1 LGFLRIE
8 APDLLPPIQTG
19 SHHDPDVKALVDG
32 LRRAG
37 LAEVDTSN
45 LGRLLYA
52 CDASL
57 YRVVPAA
64 VVRPRD
70 VDEVL
75 ATLAVCADVGQPVT
89 ARGAGTS
96 VAGNAVG
103 TGVVLDM
110 SRHLR
115 KIIEIDT
122 ERRTATIQPGVVAAA
137 LQPVAGSG
145 LRFGPDPSTHDRCTI
160 GGMIGN
166 NACGSRALAYG
177 RTVDNVLA
185 LDVMTGSGE
194 RLTLRSGAVPPPG
207 SATIAALRAVVSSGL
222 GVIRTEFGRFGRQNS
237 GYSLEH
243 LLPERRFDVC
253 RALVGSEGTLG
264 VVLGATV
271 RLVEE
276 PRHRAL
282 VVLGY
287 PDMADAADAVAGF
300 LQYHPTACEGLDA
313 RIVDVVRREHGSD
326 SVPPLPR
333 GAGWLLV
340 EVGGDTEAQVR
351 SDAEGICRHSGSLEH
366 QTVFTPETMARWWRI
381 RSDGA
386 GLAGRAVDGR
396 PAHAGWEDAAVPPD
410 RLGAYLRDFDALLVQ
425 HGLAGVPYG
434 HFADGCIHVRID
446 FPLIGPTGHR
456 VMRGFLE
463 DAASLVVSHGGSLS
477 GEHGDGR
484 ARSRLL
490 DKMYSP
496 TAMRLFSQ
504 VKAVFDPH
512 NRLNPGVVVGSRPL
526 DADLRTDG
534 QRAVRAGLGFGF
546 RRDSGDL
553 GAAVHRCTGVG
564 KCLADS
570 TQSGGVMCPSYVA
583 TREELHST
591 RGRARMLQEMVS
603 GSFESGWRAPE
614 VHHALDLCLAC
625 KACASECPTGIDVA
639 SYKAEVLHQSYR
651 RRVRPRAH
659 YALGWLPRWARL
671 ASHSPAVA
679 NLGVTAPGLRALTRW
694 AAGIDQRRSL
704 PRFAGRTFQAWARTR
719 PSPASSGA
727 RSGRDVVVWADTFT
741 NHLDPEI
748 GIAAVAVLEAA
759 GYRVRIPAKR
769 LCCGL
774 TWITTGQ
781 LGAARRILGRTIS
794 GLLEYARAGI
804 PVVGLEPSC
813 TAVLCSDSLE
823 LAADREAAVHVAAG
837 VQTLAEML
845 GSTSEWSPPDLSGVH
860 VVAQPHC
867 HQSAVLSWDP
877 DAGLLAAAGAHVQR
891 VGGCCGLAGNFGLER
906 GHYDVS
912 VAIAEHAL
920 LPAIRSAGPD
930 AVVLA
935 DGLSCRTQIA
945 DLSSAYAVHLAQL
958 LAKSGPG

>member
-1 LGFLRIE
+1 MVSTMTV
-8 APDLLPPIQTG
+8 Q
-19 SHHDPDVKALVDG
+19 ALVDG

-37 LAEVDTSN
+37 VAEVDTSR

-70 VDEVL
+70 VDDVQV
-75 ATLAVCADVGQPVT
+75 TLEVCAEVGLPVT
-89 ARGAGTS
+89 IRGAGTS

-115 KIIEIDT
+115 RIIEIDP
-122 ERRTATIQPGVVAAA
+122 ERRTATVEPGVVAAA
-137 LQPVAGSG
+137 LQPAAESG

-185 LDVMTGSGE
+185 LDVLTGRGE
-194 RLTLRSGAVPPPG
+194 RLTLRSGAEPDPG
-207 SATIAALRAVVSSGL
+207 SATIAALREVVSSGL
-222 GVIRTEFGRFGRQNS
+222 AVIRTEFGRFGRQNS

-243 LLPERRFDVC
+243 LLPERRFDIC

-300 LQYHPTACEGLDA
+300 LHYHPTACEGLDA
-313 RIVDVVRREHGSD
+313 RIVDVVRREQGTEA
-326 SVPPLPR
+326 VPPLPR

-366 QTVFTPETMARWWRI
+366 QTVLTPETMARWWRI

-396 PAHAGWEDAAVPPD
+396 RAYAGWEDAAVPPD
-410 RLGAYLRDFDALLVQ
+410 RLGGYIRDFDALLDQ
-425 HGLAGVPYG
+425 HGLGGVPYG

-446 FPLIGPTGHR
+446 FPMTTPRGHE
-456 VMRGFLE
+456 VMRGFVG
-463 DAASLVVSHGGSLS
+463 DAAALVVSHGGSLS

-484 ARSRLL
+484 ARSQLL
-490 DKMYSP
+490 ETMYSP
-496 TAMRLFSQ
+496 AALSLFSQ
-504 VKAVFDPH
+504 VKAVFDPD
-512 NRLNPGVVVGSRPL
+512 NRLNPGVVVDARPL
-526 DADLRTDG
+526 DADLRTDR
-534 QRAVRAGLGFGF
+534 QRVVRQGLGLAF
-546 RRDSGDL
+546 RADSGDL

-564 KCLADS
+564 KCLADA
-570 TQSGGVMCPSYVA
+570 TGSGGVMCPSYVA
-583 TREELHST
+583 TREEVHST
-591 RGRARMLQEMVS
+591 RGRARVLQEMVS
-603 GSFESGWRAPE
+603 GSFESWWRAPE
-614 VHHALDLCLAC
+614 VHQALDLCLAC

-639 SYKAEVLHQSYR
+639 SYKSEVLHQTYR
-651 RRVRPRAH
+651 RRVRPRTH
-659 YALGWLPRWARL
+659 YTLGWLPRWAHL
-671 ASHSPAVA
+671 ASHAPAAA
-679 NLGVTAPGLRALTRW
+679 NLATTAPGLRALSRW

-704 PRFAGRTFQAWARTR
+704 PRFADRTFQAWARAR
-719 PSPASSGA
+719 PSSG
-727 RSGRDVVVWADTFT
+727 RSRADTGRDVVLWADTFT
-741 NHLDPEI
+741 NYLDPGI
-748 GIAAVAVLEAA
+748 GIAAVQVLEAA
-759 GYRVRIPAKR
+759 GYRVRVPGER
-769 LCCGL
+769 MCCGL

-781 LGAARRILGRTIS
+781 LEAARRILRRTLGR
-794 GLLEYARAGI
+794 LREYALADV

-813 TAVLCSDSLE
+813 TAVLRSDSLE
-823 LAADREAAVHVAAG
+823 LADREAASQVAAG
-837 VQTLAEML
+837 VHTLAEL
-845 GSTSEWSPPDLSGVH
+845 LTSTDGWSPPDLSGVR

-867 HQSAVLSWDP
+867 HHTAVLGWEP
-877 DAGLLAAAGAHVQR
+877 DAELLAGAGANVQR

-920 LPAIRSAGPD
+920 LPAIRAAGSD

-945 DLSSAYAVHLAQL
+945 DLSPASAVHLAQL
-958 LAKSGPG
+958 LAQPGLR